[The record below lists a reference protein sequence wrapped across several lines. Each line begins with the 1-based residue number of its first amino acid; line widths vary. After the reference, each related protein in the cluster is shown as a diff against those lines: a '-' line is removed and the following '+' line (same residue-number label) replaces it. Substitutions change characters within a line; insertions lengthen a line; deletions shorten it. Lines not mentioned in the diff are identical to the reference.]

1 MTTLFTYSI
10 NRNGALFAQWSFVL
24 STIWF
29 LLYLA
34 TGVEGLLGLGIGLL
48 VLFVVLSPISLAILI
63 VNALV
68 HYRDIKQ
75 HVIAIFMVLVS
86 TSIII
91 LYITLLSNF

>member
-1 MTTLFTYSI
+1 MKTLFTYRI
-10 NRNGALFAQWSFVL
+10 NSNGALFAQWSFVL

-48 VLFVVLSPISLAILI
+48 ILFVVLSPISLAILI